1 MANNIKD
8 IAPAYEYGSNR
19 TTKDQIKSD
28 AGVTATGIG
37 LQMLQTTSVR
47 VVNARTY
54 PSRLPSSDPA
64 AFKIGPQ
71 GEITMSTELFPAE
84 NYGPA
89 PYGSYGEIETG
100 TVGDFETVT
109 IQGKK
114 DPVTHVRQADPR
126 TYYYLTSDTKVQD
139 PLNKDIAPAGISTPP
154 TGTMGFF
161 PVNKIPLG
169 WIKLGPGNAYI
180 YQRAYG
186 YYHTATGTNIL
197 PGDALIA
204 GDPANCIPTFANTEY
219 TKIFSILESW
229 DLIADLRDSMY
240 ERTFETKNPF
250 DGYFIRTAN
259 PTFEGIA
266 QNTHP
271 FETEGQYMSNHSH
284 DGYTYPNYASPINTY
299 HASSKLPLKDNYL
312 IDDLTGSRGPIYN
325 DLDWT
330 GTNVWKT
337 TASANTAPFANLSTP
352 GIGNL
357 GHDIRLYSYRKT
369 NGSVLVYDSEEE
381 LNGKPTDMNPITW
394 DDGRQNGLPTILNWN
409 ENIDL
414 TIDIKEQFRYV
425 TGSGLGGKFVPLR
438 SHGDTNNY
446 SHKYDYIALEYVH
459 PTMLAQ
465 YDYFGKLEPIT
476 NEQIQ
481 YELQFEKCT
490 DAPYAGVGPNTFTL
504 KFWDWKGTRFRLAT
518 HGTIMGAFMN
528 SGVPFQKQW
537 KHDPIWNPNVKICD
551 LNIYDIYRYS
561 MLHGFWPSGT
571 GGWGT
576 YLPSKLKIWI
586 RPNVNG
592 VQFTNTHD
600 LSLTYKDLTH
610 GTHDPALK
618 HDYLKKV
625 LPAGIYHIANKTKCR
640 LDTGLRIT
648 PANRK
653 WNKSIR
659 QYEPSEAI
667 HTIEVRALDNSLNLD
682 KGRTSYHVE
691 RVNRWDNND
700 LQYYNRRGFY
710 EPHANNLVYAN
721 ADFGTANTNQR
732 IGTSYMFNY
741 RYTFGSEWGT
751 EGYTITPPNVLPTW
765 AHDAGSVF
773 AQSTLKDVAPFTVI
787 DHANIQHSVINYDT
801 HVHTRIKTYH
811 RNLVDRRLERKV
823 SSPILGWQR
832 NPSGYVRTIGPEGLA
847 VSGHPKIST
856 SSTPLAIPKKSRW
869 VIKKDFSE
877 TLSTNKAF
885 PTVAQGGS
893 KTASISGIGAGGAL
907 GLDTPKGFPF
917 KTWDKDRFSK
927 LHSLPSFNHLWN
939 ANPDGTISANYST
952 EAEDNNPIETG
963 GTNPSFDDPPNT
975 PGISFQQGTKP
986 YHVPNWRFRRLK
998 ASFNDGTDD
1007 GSVTQYSTSTNSNL
1021 NYSNYNS
1028 TTDLTEHDYLGGG
1041 VENEVSRFLGIKDSA
1056 RATEI
1061 SGEGEGNNVQYNK
1074 VWMHVGLPSSYRF
1087 ENTLLKQNS
1096 GYSRKKMRGLA
1107 HYKSSGNDRKST
1119 WHHQGSHGFNY
1130 DHAADKRNS
1139 SWGNSWDGWRFGG
1152 SKREQHFSTVAG
1164 QSGEVDVNHAAWYP
1178 HNMADQPKMYN
1189 DNGGRMSPIQAS
1201 YARST
1206 DPHYASVNY
1215 GYGTT
1220 YWADRAVRRA
1230 EDHRPYNGANRG
1242 SKGKKIEINGVN
1254 NPGAM
1259 SAIRRNSEHGT
1270 NQPGRYTNADYPYNW
1285 VTVSGPYGKLHA
1297 FNTNNPG
1304 DARHVETA
1312 LAINQTGD
1320 GGYDDGSHFGVRI
1333 PYSFKYGL
1341 QQDGRVTSKSNYT
1354 RKHVLYDKRNHRA
1367 GEQVER
1373 KQLKDGKRTIAGS
1386 TFGSYPW
1393 VVLNHEPFSGSH
1405 KTFMEDHFGQTSS
1418 IHVTN
1423 SQVDKLATFHFPVEN
1438 ASSDIQSMY
1447 RYLDRYNPEDQRNL
1461 YAFLSDYYS
1470 AYDVAT
1476 EEYAVNN
1483 YTYKNPYFADARKQK
1498 QYRNYTGF
1506 RVRSDRYL
1514 AVNTKH
1520 ALSGFKEDWIQ
1531 GRHEHFDQSSRGWSN
1546 WRRGHFHNTFSQ
1558 RHDGGD
1564 YGHRFLSVY
1573 NRGRETNFSVQTGK
1587 YRHYHPKDVMD
1598 FSLKQSIQS
1607 KPEFYAPCHIA
1618 RSDELSEDPYRLTF
1632 LNTGSSGPLAQRT
1645 TTVGGHEHDL
1655 IYANTTFR
1663 GDTEFRPINIALV
1676 PCIKV

>member
-8 IAPAYEYGSNR
+8 IAPSYEYGSNR

-47 VVNARTY
+47 VVNAKTY

-84 NYGPA
+84 YYAPATYGNYGW
-89 PYGSYGEIETG
+89 IETG
-100 TVGDFETVT
+100 TVGDFEKVK
-109 IQGKK
+109 IEGKK
-114 DPVTHVRQADPR
+114 DPVTNIRQADPR

-139 PLNKDIAPAGISTPP
+139 PLNKNIAPAGISTPP

-161 PVNKIPLG
+161 PVNDIPLG

-186 YYHTATGTNIL
+186 YYHTATNTNIL
-197 PGDALIA
+197 PGDALIT

-312 IDDLTGSRGPIYN
+312 IDELTGSRGPVYA
-325 DLDWT
+325 DLDWS
-330 GTNVWKT
+330 GTNVWKSW
-337 TASANTAPFANLSTP
+337 ASANTSPFTNLTDP
-352 GIGNL
+352 LKGNL

-381 LNGKPTDMNPITW
+381 LSGKPTNMNPIRW
-394 DDGRQNGLPTILNWN
+394 VDGRENELPTILNWN

-425 TGSGLGGKFVPLR
+425 RGPGLLGKFVPLR
-438 SHGDTNNY
+438 SLGDTNNY

-459 PTMLAQ
+459 PTIFAQ
-465 YDYFGKLEPIT
+465 YDYFGKLEPIA

-490 DAPYAGVGPNTFTL
+490 DSPYTGGGPPNFTL
-504 KFWDWKGTRFRLAT
+504 KFWDWKGTRFRLDT
-518 HGTIMGAFMN
+518 NSEIEQAFMFTGGSN
-528 SGVPFQKQW
+528 MRQW
-537 KHDPIWNPNVKICD
+537 KHNPIWNLGARICD
-551 LNIYDIYRYS
+551 LNIYDIYRYA
-561 MLHGFWPSGT
+561 MLHGIHPWN
-571 GGWGT
+571 GWGT

-600 LSLTYKDLTH
+600 ISLTYKDLTH
-610 GTHDPALK
+610 STHDPLLK
-618 HDYLKKV
+618 EDFLKKV
-625 LPAGIYHIANKTKCR
+625 LPAGIYHLANKTKCR
-640 LDTGLRIT
+640 DDVGLRTT

-653 WNKSIR
+653 WNKSIKQFER
-659 QYEPSEAI
+659 SEAI

-721 ADFGTANTNQR
+721 ADFGVANTNQR

-832 NPSGYVRTIGPEGLA
+832 NPSGYVRTIGPEGA
-847 VSGHPKIST
+847 ISGYQKTSVSSKAL
-856 SSTPLAIPKKSRW
+856 TPRKSRW
-869 VIKKDFSE
+869 VIKKDFSKS
-877 TLSTNKAF
+877 LADNKAF
-885 PTVAQGGS
+885 PDTAQGLSGTGLPNGVGS
-893 KTASISGIGAGGAL
+893 GGAT
-907 GLDTPKGFPF
+907 GWDKPAGFPYQ
-917 KTWDKDRFSK
+917 TWDQSRFKK
-927 LHSLPSFNHLWN
+927 LDSLPGFNQLWN
-939 ANPDGTISANYST
+939 ANPDGSITANYST

-963 GTNPSFDDPPNT
+963 GSNPSFDDPPNT

-986 YHVPNWRFRRLK
+986 YHVPNWRFRRLR
-998 ASFNDGTDD
+998 ASYNSGADD
-1007 GSVTQYSTSTNSNL
+1007 SIVTQHNS
-1021 NYSNYNS
+1021 SNSDTGASPYVNPS
-1028 TTDLTEHDYLGGG
+1028 DLSEHAYLGGG
-1041 VENEVSRFLGIKDSA
+1041 TENEVSRFLGIKDSDPDA
-1056 RATEI
+1056 SAKIAT
-1061 SGEGEGNNVQYNK
+1061 EGEGTNVQKNK
-1074 VWMHVGLPSSYRF
+1074 VWMHVGLPASYRF
-1087 ENTLLKQNS
+1087 ENSIMKPNTS
-1096 GYSRKKMRGLA
+1096 YTRKRMRGLKT
-1107 HYKSSGNDRKST
+1107 HRSNNSDRSFWGHHRFSGFHRAEDSGRD
-1119 WHHQGSHGFNY
+1119 HSHGAHWDRNLTR
-1130 DHAADKRNS
+1130 DHRSQKHYFTQTGHNDQWYS
-1139 SWGNSWDGWRFGG
+1139 
-1152 SKREQHFSTVAG
+1152 
-1164 QSGEVDVNHAAWYP
+1164 NHSAFYP
-1178 HNMADQPKMYN
+1178 HNQSDQPKVYHT
-1189 DNGGRMSPIQAS
+1189 NGGRRSSIQTQ
-1201 YARST
+1201 YAG
-1206 DPHYASVNY
+1206 PAVNSSDGANY
-1215 GYGTT
+1215 RQSSGGYSDEQIRKNQNYSFSGSSKGT
-1220 YWADRAVRRA
+1220 RRA
-1230 EDHRPYNGANRG
+1230 NIGNIYRTKVHTAGEYNHV
-1242 SKGKKIEINGVN
+1242 S
-1254 NPGAM
+1254 
-1259 SAIRRNSEHGT
+1259 
-1270 NQPGRYTNADYPYNW
+1270 
-1285 VTVSGPYGKLHA
+1285 VSGPYGALSNWNLGDRA
-1297 FNTNNPG
+1297 IASGTIPTTN
-1304 DARHVETA
+1304 
-1312 LAINQTGD
+1312 D
-1320 GGYDDGSHFGVRI
+1320 GGTDDGAHFGVRVPWHYKI
-1333 PYSFKYGL
+1333 NLDAAGNL
-1341 QQDGRVTSKSNYT
+1341 TSYT
-1354 RKHVLYDKRNHRA
+1354 NFTHKNTTYNADDLYDRRNQRA
-1367 GEQVER
+1367 GEVVER
-1373 KQLKDGKRTIAGS
+1373 NQSFSGKRTIAGS
-1386 TFGSYPW
+1386 TFGNNPW
-1393 VVLNHEPFSGSH
+1393 VILNHIPFGGSH
-1405 KTFMEDHFGQTSS
+1405 PSRLTDHSGLQSTNISVSS
-1418 IHVTN
+1418 SKVN
-1423 SQVDKLATFHFPVEN
+1423 NLSTFHLPREG
-1438 ASSDIQSMY
+1438 ATQEIGTMY

-1470 AYDVAT
+1470 AYDIAT
-1476 EEYAVNN
+1476 EDYAVNN

-1506 RVRSDRYL
+1506 RTRSDRYL
-1514 AVNTKH
+1514 TVNTKH
-1520 ALSGFKEDWIQ
+1520 QLELVKEDQIQ
-1531 GRHEHFDQSSRGWSN
+1531 GRHIYKDESSW
-1546 WRRGHFHNTFSQ
+1546 GHRNFTFSDRFKNYHS
-1558 RHDGGD
+1558 RHTGD
-1564 YGHRFLSVY
+1564 DYSHRFLSIY
-1573 NRGRETNFSVQTGK
+1573 SRGTKHPYFSVQTGK